1 MLTTKLRALKHRF
14 SAEWLRS
21 NAKNIGKNIGKN
33 ISKNLNGK
41 YSQKLLDHA
50 KQSASDPFKTAA
62 KRAIQKAPE
71 ATGDLNCNKIA
82 KIITKVPKNITRK

>member
-41 YSQKLLDHA
+41 YSQKLLDHV
-50 KQSASDPFKTAA
+50 KQSASGPFKTAA
-62 KRAIQKAPE
+62 KRAIQKVLE

-82 KIITKVPKNITRK
+82 NKITKVPTNITRK

>member
-21 NAKNIGKNIGKN
+21 NAKNIGKNI
-33 ISKNLNGK
+33 SKNLNGK

-50 KQSASDPFKTAA
+50 KQSASGPFKTAA
-62 KRAIQKAPE
+62 KRAIQKPPE

-82 KIITKVPKNITRK
+82 KKITKVPKNITRK